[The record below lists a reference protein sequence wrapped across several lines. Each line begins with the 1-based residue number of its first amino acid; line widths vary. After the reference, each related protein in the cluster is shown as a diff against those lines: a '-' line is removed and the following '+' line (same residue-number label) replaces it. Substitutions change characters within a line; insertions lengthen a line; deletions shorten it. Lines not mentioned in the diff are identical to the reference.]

1 MNLAC
6 VLQIML
12 LGGLNRGGWS
22 GWTCSTHCNYKCIA
36 KFWLETLEG
45 RDHSKDLGVDGTII
59 LVKILGKYDGKVW
72 TGFVW
77 LRIVT
82 NGWLLSIR

>member
-1 MNLAC
+1 
-6 VLQIML
+6 
-12 LGGLNRGGWS
+12 
-22 GWTCSTHCNYKCIA
+22 
-36 KFWLETLEG
+36 LETLEG